1 LLLLILNSNNARL
14 GITVAPHVLSASALP
29 TRFERSGIRHYRAGD
44 DPNRAYAS
52 VTAIL
57 GATSSA
63 ASKKALANWA
73 ERNPGGREAAA
84 ARGSAVHLA
93 CENYI
98 RGLPTQI
105 PDEYRP
111 YWDGL
116 AKYLDQYDTFLWS
129 ERPLRPEWLHC
140 VGEDGISRIWSHMH
154 GYAGC
159 PDLVGLRNGVAILC
173 DFKTSVGPYA
183 RYFPKTE
190 EAGTFGGWQKYM
202 KCAIQLGAYSIAL
215 EETLGITI
223 DAAQILVSTPE
234 TDQSFLIH
242 GDELLRH
249 RIKWL
254 QRVRQFYEL
263 KAAEAEAEAE
273 AALIAA

>member
-1 LLLLILNSNNARL
+1 M
-14 GITVAPHVLSASALP
+14 PALP
-29 TRFERSGIRHYRAGD
+29 SRFEVNGVRHYRAGD
-44 DPNRAYAS
+44 NPDRAYAS

-57 GATSSA
+57 GATSTP
-63 ASKKALANWA
+63 ASKKALQTWN

-98 RGLPTQI
+98 RGLPTDI
-105 PDEYRP
+105 ADEYRP

-116 AKYLDQYDTFLWS
+116 AKYLDQYDSFLWS

-140 VGEDGISRIWSHMH
+140 VGEDGISRIWSHTH

-159 PDLVGLRNGVAILC
+159 PDLVGLRNGIAILC
-173 DFKTSVGPYA
+173 DFKTSVGPYS
-183 RYFPKTE
+183 RWFPKE
-190 EAGTFGGWQKYM
+190 DNHGSFGGWSKYQ

-215 EETLGITI
+215 EETLDISI

-234 TDQSFLIH
+234 TDQSFLIF
-242 GDELLRH
+242 GDEMQRH
-249 RIKWL
+249 RTKWL

-263 KAAEAEAEAE
+263 KAAEAEQALEPE
-273 AALIAA
+273 LAAA